1 MINIIKLRLTLSTI
15 LSIFAISSTAAEY
28 KNNNE
33 ISSLDSLEKI
43 QIRGIRG
50 SIVKSI
56 ENKRLNNA
64 IVDAITAEDI
74 GKFPDKNVAESLQ
87 RITGVSLTR
96 VQGEGKRISVRG
108 TAPSQ
113 NRTYINGQNIASA
126 DWWISSLPNRGFN
139 YTLLP
144 SEIVSSLEVYKSPE
158 ADHDEGSLG
167 GSIDIKTHSPLE
179 TKDNMFVGT
188 AQLQY
193 SDVSNET
200 DPQISLFYNQ
210 INDAKDLGMLISLTR
225 HERSLRRDG
234 LESWGWAERNY
245 NKTAEGGLKLTKD
258 DESDYTKI
266 WSPGGGGSTVFQQE
280 RELSSAMIIVQYQP
294 NNDWNIELNNLYSV
308 LSADNSNQ
316 NFLWQ
321 PSSVYD
327 RDGHITDYTITNET
341 LVQSNYSKVPT
352 NNAQGIPFSTS
363 MEAIW
368 RKSKIETSLVHLLAE
383 HTVDYWQ
390 MKYQI
395 GFTKASGGTSK
406 DFTSQWSANTAFS
419 VDLQNPKDVITQ
431 YDVNPLS
438 AKEWHVTEVRQDAQN
453 SDDSEFFLQADFE
466 YQLDH
471 VFIQSLKF
479 GAKYKQHQ
487 RDFKRLRSKN
497 GGYNGMAGTLNWT
510 LADFQTSF
518 PNDYL
523 QGIGSEQTLKE
534 YAFADV
540 NKLNTA
546 FKSLA
551 FIQGE
556 EKPSTFDITEST
568 FAAYGKINFEG
579 EYYRGNMGVRLVRT
593 QQDSSAFEKSS
604 ASENEDI
611 YEDYTWTGIT
621 KDYTDFLP
629 SINMVIDL
637 NDDVL
642 LRLAASKVMSRPEY
656 HHLMPSTNYNV
667 TQAQG
672 AGGNPDLEPFRA
684 TNFDIGVEWYFDE
697 ASLFSAAA
705 FHKDIQS
712 FIDIKRSQE
721 VYENINMV
729 INRPVNGSGGTIYG
743 LELNL
748 QKELFYGFGV
758 IANYTYVDG
767 ERKELVTGKN
777 IDIPGNSK
785 HSTNLTTYFENDWL
799 STRLSYNFRTEFAT
813 GVGEEITDDYGQ
825 WDVNISFLL
834 TDSLSLVFE
843 GINLSDEI
851 IYTYERNKLAP
862 IGVYKNGRRF
872 YAGVRV
878 TL

>member
-872 YAGVRV
+872 YAGVRI